1 MTIQSD
7 ESMRCRKKHDIER
20 KRIGP
25 FGADPF
31 LKSCFHFCLS
41 EDTLL
46 CVLQNR
52 DLCVIFVIDMLSVVF
67 LRLCND
73 DAGKQ
78 KDRDN
83 IRDRHQSV
91 QKIGKIPYEVQFL
104 QRSDEDR
111 CDPEDLI
118 DTR

>member
-1 MTIQSD
+1 MKACAAGKSIMFQ
-7 ESMRCRKKHDIER
+7 R

-52 DLCVIFVIDMLSVVF
+52 DLCVIFVINMFSVVF

-78 KDRDN
+78 QHRDN

-91 QKIGKIPYEVQFL
+91 QKIGSNSTS
-104 QRSDEDR
+104 RGWSR
-111 CDPEDLI
+111 
-118 DTR
+118 TRK